1 MSQDSN
7 VFSRSFVGIGLVL
20 LVISVVIFYN
30 QFTYTKNAMH
40 TEGVIVD
47 AVWYNNHSND
57 VGDNGSWYPVVAFR
71 PTPNYTLIFNS
82 SIGSDFYEDSE
93 GDRVNVYYPHPE
105 QKHEND
111 PPGSTSTLGF
121 ISWAAAFVLFSWIF
135 YYTTRFIYALKFAV
149 AMTVANMGYQALC
162 LYIDNSFVI
171 VKISPLWAGLI
182 GVCTFFAALLWT
194 SKS

>member
-7 VFSRSFVGIGLVL
+7 VLSRSFVGIGLVL

-71 PTPNYTLIFNS
+71 PTPDYTLIFNS
-82 SIGSDFYEDSE
+82 NIGSDFYEDSE
-93 GDRVNVYYPHPE
+93 GDKVNVYYPPGHPE
-105 QKHEND
+105 EAEINN
-111 PPGSTSTLGF
+111 PWVNFFEWGF
-121 ISWAAAFVLFSWIF
+121 VGIAGIIF
-135 YYTTRFIYALKFAV
+135 
-149 AMTVANMGYQALC
+149 GG
-162 LYIDNSFVI
+162 ID
-171 VKISPLWAGLI
+171 LI
-182 GVCTFFAALLWT
+182 IMVPS
-194 SKS
+194 SKKSRRNRKSRP